1 MGKKRWRKE
10 VQWYLSI
17 SGIQG
22 LASWLGQKEIGKEQE
37 IEKQKSLRMYKT
49 AERGEISR
57 R

>member
-37 IEKQKSLRMYKT
+37 IEK
-49 AERGEISR
+49 
-57 R
+57 